1 MELRDVVAIIPT
13 LSLERVEKKL
23 QEIGVRAITVIR
35 AKGYGEHPNFF
46 TPDWLKDQVK
56 IEIFAERERA
66 EVIAAAILD
75 AAHPGS
81 SGGGIVAILPVD
93 KVYSIR
99 SRSEIIPNQI
109 RS

>member
-13 LSLERVEKKL
+13 ISLESVEKRL
-23 QEIGVRAITVIR
+23 QEIGVRGITVIR

-46 TPDWLKDQVK
+46 APDWLRDQVK
-56 IEIFAERERA
+56 IEIFAERDRA

-81 SGGGIVAILPVD
+81 SGGGVVAILPVE
-93 KVYSIR
+93 KVFSIR
-99 SRSEIIPNQI
+99 AHSEIIPNQI